1 MLYADIQKKN
11 KKTDSRSKESFPIPC
26 NIKMKKF
33 YDNCFDFVV
42 KKCYN
47 LCELL

>member
-11 KKTDSRSKESFPIPC
+11 KKAVFSILIAC
-26 NIKMKKF
+26 NIKRKKF